1 MPYVA
6 KTPKPPYFAVVF
18 TSINA
23 EVDHTEHVEMYARLV
38 QLASTYDGYLGIEGA
53 RNSDGT
59 SVAVVYWKDLDSIEA
74 WAKDP
79 EHQVAKRK
87 GREIW
92 YSHYMIRISKVER
105 AYGRPDA

>member
-6 KTPKPPYFAVVF
+6 KTPKPPYYAVVF

-23 EVDHTEHVEMYARLV
+23 NVDHTEHVEMYARLV
-38 QLASTYDGYLGIEGA
+38 QRASTYEGYLGIEGA

-59 SVAVVYWKDLDSIEA
+59 GVAVVYWKDLDSIEA

-105 AYGRPDA
+105 AYGKPDV